1 MYVNKTGEIFES
13 KISNGRASFYYNPE
27 ETNSNQK
34 VLFSFN
40 KADFASKKAANSK
53 SLDFMLINKT
63 DRKNKKAERTFNI
76 NLMDVFHNVIDKI
89 ELVNIDE
96 LSAKDD
102 FFICEH
108 HFNVHTS
115 SEYIDKIQWGY
126 FTIPLNQLNILY
138 DKDKILNCKE
148 IEYINTGDY
157 FHFTP
162 SSIFNEEKR
171 KQLHQNQEIVI
182 VAAIYNKSLIF
193 LKGLKGYNFYIIFP
207 DKKPIFNKLYLS
219 EKYTSYY
226 GRSLYVINVE
236 NEAEYLYNKDPEL
249 CLKGNPKDDNIKKLY
264 TFGIKIEAD
273 NYDNN
278 FNHFSYGIAGLKWL
292 KITIRTDLK
301 SNYKKEDDNNREIWE
316 LSLKEACKEIIDKYK
331 NNPLDIDFASFST
344 DKIEV
349 TGNVS
354 VIAATEYIS
363 KSVSEIKE
371 AYQRKIIYNK
381 VKNIYY
387 YVLNNSE
394 QECAVI
400 LCPFVERAVLEQG
413 KYIQLGF
420 DAVDV
425 ANYMAGEIENNL
437 KSSVAQ
443 DIIRFSNPF
452 YDMIPLYGTAQPYFL
467 FYEAVKTDSF
477 WDHKWQLSALFPSM
491 GLSRRYH
498 HVYIDKE
505 IPYDVWSNIDFGVA
519 GKYCRFSENT
529 LLDGADLAQK
539 ESNHSFTK
547 GDTQCDKAAIKIG
560 FSIYDKYVKGSF
572 INAYDIL
579 SYIVGNDLLKY
590 YFQNG
595 ECPDE

>member
-1 MYVNKTGEIFES
+1 M
-13 KISNGRASFYYNPE
+13 
-27 ETNSNQK
+27 
-34 VLFSFN
+34 
-40 KADFASKKAANSK
+40 
-53 SLDFMLINKT
+53 
-63 DRKNKKAERTFNI
+63 
-76 NLMDVFHNVIDKI
+76 
-89 ELVNIDE
+89 
-96 LSAKDD
+96 
-102 FFICEH
+102 
-108 HFNVHTS
+108 
-115 SEYIDKIQWGY
+115 
-126 FTIPLNQLNILY
+126 
-138 DKDKILNCKE
+138 
-148 IEYINTGDY
+148 
-157 FHFTP
+157 
-162 SSIFNEEKR
+162 
-171 KQLHQNQEIVI
+171 
-182 VAAIYNKSLIF
+182 
-193 LKGLKGYNFYIIFP
+193 KGYNFYIIFP

-249 CLKGNPKDDNIKKLY
+249 CLKCNPKDDNIRKLY

-331 NNPLDIDFASFST
+331 NNPLEIDFASFST

-354 VIAATEYIS
+354 IIAASNSEVKKACDLKEYR
-363 KSVSEIKE
+363 
-371 AYQRKIIYNK
+371 YQGSIVYNK
-381 VKNIYY
+381 DKNIYY

>member
-1 MYVNKTGEIFES
+1 M
-13 KISNGRASFYYNPE
+13 
-27 ETNSNQK
+27 
-34 VLFSFN
+34 
-40 KADFASKKAANSK
+40 
-53 SLDFMLINKT
+53 
-63 DRKNKKAERTFNI
+63 
-76 NLMDVFHNVIDKI
+76 
-89 ELVNIDE
+89 
-96 LSAKDD
+96 
-102 FFICEH
+102 
-108 HFNVHTS
+108 
-115 SEYIDKIQWGY
+115 
-126 FTIPLNQLNILY
+126 
-138 DKDKILNCKE
+138 
-148 IEYINTGDY
+148 
-157 FHFTP
+157 
-162 SSIFNEEKR
+162 
-171 KQLHQNQEIVI
+171 
-182 VAAIYNKSLIF
+182 
-193 LKGLKGYNFYIIFP
+193 KGYNFYIIFP

-249 CLKGNPKDDNIKKLY
+249 CLKGNPKDDNIRKLY

-354 VIAATEYIS
+354 VIAASNSEVKKACDLKEYR
-363 KSVSEIKE
+363 
-371 AYQRKIIYNK
+371 YQGSIVYNK
-381 VKNIYY
+381 DKNIYY

-400 LCPFVERAVLEQG
+400 LCPFIERAVLEQG

-505 IPYDVWSNIDFGVA
+505 IPYDVWSNIHFGVI

-529 LLDGADLAQK
+529 LLYGADVDQK
-539 ESNHSFTK
+539 WSNRSFTQ
-547 GDTQCDKAAIKIG
+547 GDTQCDKVAIKIG
-560 FSIYDKYVKGSF
+560 FSLYDNYIQGRS
-572 INAYDIL
+572 INAGIVL
-579 SYIVGNDLLKY
+579 SHIVDNNFFKY
-590 YFQNG
+590 SFYKW
-595 ECPDE
+595 ECIDE

>member
-1 MYVNKTGEIFES
+1 MQGKEYEVLSDKSSGEFTVDVRLSILDEALNEEDINDRLYYMYVNKTGEIFES
-13 KISNGRASFYYNPE
+13 KISN
-27 ETNSNQK
+27 
-34 VLFSFN
+34 
-40 KADFASKKAANSK
+40 
-53 SLDFMLINKT
+53 
-63 DRKNKKAERTFNI
+63 
-76 NLMDVFHNVIDKI
+76 
-89 ELVNIDE
+89 
-96 LSAKDD
+96 
-102 FFICEH
+102 
-108 HFNVHTS
+108 
-115 SEYIDKIQWGY
+115 
-126 FTIPLNQLNILY
+126 
-138 DKDKILNCKE
+138 
-148 IEYINTGDY
+148 
-157 FHFTP
+157 
-162 SSIFNEEKR
+162 
-171 KQLHQNQEIVI
+171 
-182 VAAIYNKSLIF
+182 
-193 LKGLKGYNFYIIFP
+193 
-207 DKKPIFNKLYLS
+207 
-219 EKYTSYY
+219 

-249 CLKGNPKDDNIKKLY
+249 CLKGNPKDDNIRKLY

-354 VIAATEYIS
+354 IIAATEYIS

-371 AYQRKIIYNK
+371 AYQGKIIYNK

-400 LCPFVERAVLEQG
+400 LCPFIERAVLEEG

-437 KSSVAQ
+437 LHLQCSDYVLTYWKVDA
-443 DIIRFSNPF
+443 DNC
-452 YDMIPLYGTAQPYFL
+452 
-467 FYEAVKTDSF
+467 

-498 HVYIDKE
+498 HVYRDKD
-505 IPYDVWSNIDFGVA
+505 IPYDVWSNIHFGVI
-519 GKYCRFSENT
+519 GKYCRFSENM
-529 LLDGADLAQK
+529 LLGGADIVQR
-539 ESNHSFTK
+539 ESNF
-547 GDTQCDKAAIKIG
+547 
-560 FSIYDKYVKGSF
+560 
-572 INAYDIL
+572 N
-579 SYIVGNDLLKY
+579 
-590 YFQNG
+590 
-595 ECPDE
+595 

>member
-1 MYVNKTGEIFES
+1 MYVNKTCEIFES
-13 KISNGRASFYYNPE
+13 KISNGR
-27 ETNSNQK
+27 
-34 VLFSFN
+34 
-40 KADFASKKAANSK
+40 
-53 SLDFMLINKT
+53 
-63 DRKNKKAERTFNI
+63 
-76 NLMDVFHNVIDKI
+76 
-89 ELVNIDE
+89 
-96 LSAKDD
+96 
-102 FFICEH
+102 
-108 HFNVHTS
+108 
-115 SEYIDKIQWGY
+115 
-126 FTIPLNQLNILY
+126 
-138 DKDKILNCKE
+138 
-148 IEYINTGDY
+148 
-157 FHFTP
+157 
-162 SSIFNEEKR
+162 
-171 KQLHQNQEIVI
+171 
-182 VAAIYNKSLIF
+182 
-193 LKGLKGYNFYIIFP
+193 
-207 DKKPIFNKLYLS
+207 
-219 EKYTSYY
+219 
-226 GRSLYVINVE
+226 LYVINVE

-249 CLKGNPKDDNIKKLY
+249 CLKGNPKDDNIRKLY

-354 VIAATEYIS
+354 IIAASNSEVKKACDLKEYR
-363 KSVSEIKE
+363 
-371 AYQRKIIYNK
+371 YQGSIVYNK
-381 VKNIYY
+381 DKNIYY

-400 LCPFVERAVLEQG
+400 LCPFIDNPVLEQG

-498 HVYIDKE
+498 HVYRDKE
-505 IPYDVWSNIDFGVA
+505 IPYDVWSNIHFGVI
-519 GKYCRFSENT
+519 GKYCRFSEDT
-529 LLDGADLAQK
+529 LLVGADVAQILDTWK
-539 ESNHSFTK
+539 DDPEEDKKAITVGCNLYENYTIKHVKINVNHLISK
-547 GDTQCDKAAIKIG
+547 IIK
-560 FSIYDKYVKGSF
+560 YRLY
-572 INAYDIL
+572 
-579 SYIVGNDLLKY
+579 YI
-590 YFQNG
+590 NG
-595 ECPDE
+595 EH

>member
-1 MYVNKTGEIFES
+1 MQGKEYEVLSDKSSGEFTVDVRLSILDEALNEEYINDRLYYMYVNKTCEIFES
-13 KISNGRASFYYNPE
+13 KISN
-27 ETNSNQK
+27 
-34 VLFSFN
+34 
-40 KADFASKKAANSK
+40 
-53 SLDFMLINKT
+53 
-63 DRKNKKAERTFNI
+63 
-76 NLMDVFHNVIDKI
+76 
-89 ELVNIDE
+89 
-96 LSAKDD
+96 
-102 FFICEH
+102 
-108 HFNVHTS
+108 
-115 SEYIDKIQWGY
+115 
-126 FTIPLNQLNILY
+126 
-138 DKDKILNCKE
+138 
-148 IEYINTGDY
+148 
-157 FHFTP
+157 
-162 SSIFNEEKR
+162 
-171 KQLHQNQEIVI
+171 
-182 VAAIYNKSLIF
+182 
-193 LKGLKGYNFYIIFP
+193 
-207 DKKPIFNKLYLS
+207 
-219 EKYTSYY
+219 

-236 NEAEYLYNKDPEL
+236 NETEYLYNKDPEL
-249 CLKGNPKDDNIKKLY
+249 GLKGNPKDDNIRKLY

-278 FNHFSYGIAGLKWL
+278 FNYFSYGIAGLKWL

-354 VIAATEYIS
+354 IIAATEYIS

-371 AYQRKIIYNK
+371 AYQGKIIYNK

-400 LCPFVERAVLEQG
+400 LCPFIERAVLEEG

-437 KSSVAQ
+437 LHLQCSDYVLTYWKVDA
-443 DIIRFSNPF
+443 DNC
-452 YDMIPLYGTAQPYFL
+452 
-467 FYEAVKTDSF
+467 

-505 IPYDVWSNIDFGVA
+505 IPYDAWSNIHFGVI
-519 GKYCRFSENT
+519 GKYCRFSENM
-529 LLDGADLAQK
+529 LLGGADIVQR
-539 ESNHSFTK
+539 ESNF
-547 GDTQCDKAAIKIG
+547 
-560 FSIYDKYVKGSF
+560 
-572 INAYDIL
+572 N
-579 SYIVGNDLLKY
+579 
-590 YFQNG
+590 
-595 ECPDE
+595 

>member
-1 MYVNKTGEIFES
+1 M
-13 KISNGRASFYYNPE
+13 
-27 ETNSNQK
+27 
-34 VLFSFN
+34 
-40 KADFASKKAANSK
+40 
-53 SLDFMLINKT
+53 
-63 DRKNKKAERTFNI
+63 
-76 NLMDVFHNVIDKI
+76 
-89 ELVNIDE
+89 
-96 LSAKDD
+96 
-102 FFICEH
+102 
-108 HFNVHTS
+108 
-115 SEYIDKIQWGY
+115 
-126 FTIPLNQLNILY
+126 
-138 DKDKILNCKE
+138 
-148 IEYINTGDY
+148 
-157 FHFTP
+157 
-162 SSIFNEEKR
+162 
-171 KQLHQNQEIVI
+171 
-182 VAAIYNKSLIF
+182 
-193 LKGLKGYNFYIIFP
+193 KGYNFYIIFP

-249 CLKGNPKDDNIKKLY
+249 CLKGNPKDDNIRKLY

-354 VIAATEYIS
+354 VIAASNSEVKKACDLKEYR
-363 KSVSEIKE
+363 
-371 AYQRKIIYNK
+371 YQGSIVYNK
-381 VKNIYY
+381 DKNIYY

-498 HVYIDKE
+498 HVYRDKE
-505 IPYDVWSNIDFGVA
+505 IPYDVWSNIHFGVI

-529 LLDGADLAQK
+529 LLVGADVAQK
-539 ESNHSFTK
+539 WSNRSFTQ
-547 GDTQCDKAAIKIG
+547 GDTQCDKVAIKIG
-560 FSIYDKYVKGSF
+560 FSLYDNYIQGRS
-572 INAYDIL
+572 INAGIVL
-579 SYIVGNDLLKY
+579 SHIVDNNFFKY
-590 YFQNG
+590 SFYKW
-595 ECPDE
+595 ECIDE

>member
-27 ETNSNQK
+27 KTNSNQK

-148 IEYINTGDY
+148 IEYINTGDC

-171 KQLHQNQEIVI
+171 KQLHQNQEVIIVI
-182 VAAIYNKSLIF
+182 ASYNKSLIF

-249 CLKGNPKDDNIKKLY
+249 CLKGNPKDDNIRKLY

-354 VIAATEYIS
+354 VIAASNSEVKKACDLKEYR
-363 KSVSEIKE
+363 
-371 AYQRKIIYNK
+371 YQGSIVYNK
-381 VKNIYY
+381 DKNTYY

-400 LCPFVERAVLEQG
+400 LCPFIDNPVLKQG

-425 ANYMAGEIENNL
+425 GNYMAREIENNL
-437 KSSVAQ
+437 LHLQCSDYVLTYWKV
-443 DIIRFSNPF
+443 D
-452 YDMIPLYGTAQPYFL
+452 
-467 FYEAVKTDSF
+467 TDNC

-498 HVYIDKE
+498 HVYRDKE
-505 IPYDVWSNIDFGVA
+505 IPYDVWANIHFGVIGSKINPSDFILLKGA
-519 GKYCRFSENT
+519 GTEQVISDIKKYKNNINIKDTTIR
-529 LLDGADLAQK
+529 LL
-539 ESNHSFTK
+539 EMS
-547 GDTQCDKAAIKIG
+547 GDYGDNEGDIEAIKIG
-560 FSIYDKYVKGSF
+560 IQVSKNYEIKTV
-572 INAYDIL
+572 DIIANQIL
-579 SYIVGNDLLKY
+579 IILQTYSRT
-590 YFQNG
+590 QRR
-595 ECPDE
+595 

>member
-1 MYVNKTGEIFES
+1 M
-13 KISNGRASFYYNPE
+13 
-27 ETNSNQK
+27 
-34 VLFSFN
+34 
-40 KADFASKKAANSK
+40 
-53 SLDFMLINKT
+53 
-63 DRKNKKAERTFNI
+63 
-76 NLMDVFHNVIDKI
+76 
-89 ELVNIDE
+89 
-96 LSAKDD
+96 
-102 FFICEH
+102 
-108 HFNVHTS
+108 
-115 SEYIDKIQWGY
+115 
-126 FTIPLNQLNILY
+126 
-138 DKDKILNCKE
+138 
-148 IEYINTGDY
+148 
-157 FHFTP
+157 
-162 SSIFNEEKR
+162 
-171 KQLHQNQEIVI
+171 
-182 VAAIYNKSLIF
+182 
-193 LKGLKGYNFYIIFP
+193 KGYNFYIIFP

-249 CLKGNPKDDNIKKLY
+249 CLKGNPKDDNIRKLY

-278 FNHFSYGIAGLKWL
+278 FNYFSYGIAGLKWL

-354 VIAATEYIS
+354 IIAATEYIS

-371 AYQRKIIYNK
+371 AYQGKIIYNK

-400 LCPFVERAVLEQG
+400 LCPFIERAVLEEG

-437 KSSVAQ
+437 LHLQCSDYVLTYWKVDA
-443 DIIRFSNPF
+443 DNC
-452 YDMIPLYGTAQPYFL
+452 
-467 FYEAVKTDSF
+467 

-498 HVYIDKE
+498 HVYRDKD
-505 IPYDVWSNIDFGVA
+505 IPYDVWSNIHFGVI
-519 GKYCRFSENT
+519 GKYCRFSENM
-529 LLDGADLAQK
+529 LLGGADIVQR
-539 ESNHSFTK
+539 ESNF
-547 GDTQCDKAAIKIG
+547 
-560 FSIYDKYVKGSF
+560 
-572 INAYDIL
+572 N
-579 SYIVGNDLLKY
+579 
-590 YFQNG
+590 
-595 ECPDE
+595 

>member
-27 ETNSNQK
+27 KTNSNQK

-108 HFNVHTS
+108 HFNVHTC

-148 IEYINTGDY
+148 IEYINTGDC

-171 KQLHQNQEIVI
+171 KQLHQNQEVIIVT
-182 VAAIYNKSLIF
+182 ASYNKSLIF

-249 CLKGNPKDDNIKKLY
+249 CLKGNPKDDNIRKLY

-354 VIAATEYIS
+354 VIAASNSEVKKACDLKEYR
-363 KSVSEIKE
+363 
-371 AYQRKIIYNK
+371 YQGSIVYNED
-381 VKNIYY
+381 KNTYY

-400 LCPFVERAVLEQG
+400 LCPFIDNPVLKQG

-425 ANYMAGEIENNL
+425 GNYMAREIENNL
-437 KSSVAQ
+437 LHLQCSDYVLTYWKV
-443 DIIRFSNPF
+443 D
-452 YDMIPLYGTAQPYFL
+452 
-467 FYEAVKTDSF
+467 TDNC

-498 HVYIDKE
+498 HVYRDKE
-505 IPYDVWSNIDFGVA
+505 IPYDVWANIHFGVIGSKINPSDFILLKGA
-519 GKYCRFSENT
+519 GTEQVISDIKKYKNNINIKDTTIR
-529 LLDGADLAQK
+529 LL
-539 ESNHSFTK
+539 EMS
-547 GDTQCDKAAIKIG
+547 GDYGDNEGDIEAIKIG
-560 FSIYDKYVKGSF
+560 IQVSKNYEIKTV
-572 INAYDIL
+572 DIIANQIL
-579 SYIVGNDLLKY
+579 IILQTYSRT
-590 YFQNG
+590 QRR
-595 ECPDE
+595 

>member
-13 KISNGRASFYYNPE
+13 KISNGSASFYYNPE

-138 DKDKILNCKE
+138 DKDKILNYKE
-148 IEYINTGDY
+148 IEYINTGDC

-292 KITIRTDLK
+292 KINITTALKVKETDD
-301 SNYKKEDDNNREIWE
+301 NKKEKE

-354 VIAATEYIS
+354 VIAASNSEVKKACDLKEYR
-363 KSVSEIKE
+363 
-371 AYQRKIIYNK
+371 YQGSIVYNED
-381 VKNIYY
+381 KNTYY

-400 LCPFVERAVLEQG
+400 LCPFIDNPVLEQG

-498 HVYIDKE
+498 HVYRDKE
-505 IPYDVWSNIDFGVA
+505 IPYDVWSNIHFGVI

-529 LLDGADLAQK
+529 LLYGADVAQK
-539 ESNHSFTK
+539 WSNRSFTQ
-547 GDTQCDKAAIKIG
+547 GDTQCDKVAIKIG
-560 FSIYDKYVKGSF
+560 FSLYDNYIQGRS
-572 INAYDIL
+572 INAGIVL
-579 SYIVGNDLLKY
+579 SHIVDNNFFKY
-590 YFQNG
+590 SFYKW
-595 ECPDE
+595 ECIDE

>member
-13 KISNGRASFYYNPE
+13 KISN
-27 ETNSNQK
+27 
-34 VLFSFN
+34 
-40 KADFASKKAANSK
+40 
-53 SLDFMLINKT
+53 
-63 DRKNKKAERTFNI
+63 
-76 NLMDVFHNVIDKI
+76 
-89 ELVNIDE
+89 
-96 LSAKDD
+96 
-102 FFICEH
+102 
-108 HFNVHTS
+108 
-115 SEYIDKIQWGY
+115 
-126 FTIPLNQLNILY
+126 
-138 DKDKILNCKE
+138 
-148 IEYINTGDY
+148 
-157 FHFTP
+157 
-162 SSIFNEEKR
+162 
-171 KQLHQNQEIVI
+171 
-182 VAAIYNKSLIF
+182 
-193 LKGLKGYNFYIIFP
+193 
-207 DKKPIFNKLYLS
+207 
-219 EKYTSYY
+219 

-249 CLKGNPKDDNIKKLY
+249 CLKGNPKDDNIRKLY

-278 FNHFSYGIAGLKWL
+278 FNYFSYGIAGLKWL
-292 KITIRTDLK
+292 KINITTALKVKETDD
-301 SNYKKEDDNNREIWE
+301 NKKEKE

-331 NNPLDIDFASFST
+331 NNPLEIDFASFST

-354 VIAATEYIS
+354 IIAASNSEVKKACDLKEYR
-363 KSVSEIKE
+363 
-371 AYQRKIIYNK
+371 YQGSIVYNK
-381 VKNIYY
+381 DKNIYY

-505 IPYDVWSNIDFGVA
+505 IPYDVWANIHFGVI

-529 LLDGADLAQK
+529 L
-539 ESNHSFTK
+539 
-547 GDTQCDKAAIKIG
+547 
-560 FSIYDKYVKGSF
+560 
-572 INAYDIL
+572 
-579 SYIVGNDLLKY
+579 
-590 YFQNG
+590 
-595 ECPDE
+595 